1 MKKIIS
7 VLLAVIM
14 IVGLLCGCENVPAFE
29 NPVPN
34 TPVETTETAEPE
46 TTEATAE
53 PETQP
58 STPSITEP
66 ATRFEMGEQVWIV
79 YHGEGG
85 IDIKTGIV
93 VAEEGQCVIVTTIDI
108 GTSGDLGALAEALK
122 NSSSDAM
129 KYVEFYPVDTCYKD
143 PAEAWAACGREPME

>member
-14 IVGLLCGCENVPAFE
+14 IVSLLCGCENVPAFE
-29 NPVPN
+29 NPIPN
-34 TPVETTETAEPE
+34 TPVETTETVEPE
-46 TTEATAE
+46 TTEATT
-53 PETQP
+53 ETQP
-58 STPSITEP
+58 STPSVTEP
-66 ATRFEMGEQVWIV
+66 DTRFEMGEQVWIV

-85 IDIKTGIV
+85 IGIKTGIV

-129 KYVEFYPVDTCYKD
+129 EYVEFFPVVDCYKN

>member
-7 VLLAVIM
+7 ILLAVIM
-14 IVGLLCGCENVPAFE
+14 TVGMLCGCENVPAIE

-34 TPVETTETAEPE
+34 TPVETVEPE
-46 TTEATAE
+46 A
-53 PETQP
+53 
-58 STPSITEP
+58 TEP

-85 IDIKTGIV
+85 IGIKTGIV

-108 GTSGDLGALAEALK
+108 GTSGKLGTLAEALK

-129 KYVEFYPVDTCYKD
+129 EYVEFFPVVDCYKN
-143 PAEAWAACGREPME
+143 PSEAWTACGREPME